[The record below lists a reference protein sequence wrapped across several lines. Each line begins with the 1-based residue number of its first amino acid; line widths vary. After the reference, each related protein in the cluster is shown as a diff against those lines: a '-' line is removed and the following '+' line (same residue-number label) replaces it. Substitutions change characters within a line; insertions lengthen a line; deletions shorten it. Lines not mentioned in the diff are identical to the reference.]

1 MGTLSREVKVRNAIY
16 GVGFLVILLSL
27 TATVSAGGPPAAA
40 PEIDGGSVTMGLGL
54 LSGGLMILR
63 SRWGAKSR

>member
-1 MGTLSREVKVRNAIY
+1 MY
-16 GVGFLVILLSL
+16 GAGFLVILLSL
-27 TATVSAGGPPAAA
+27 TITVSAGGSTVVPV

-63 SRWGAKSR
+63 ARWVAKNRQQPKED